1 MRMITRISKNHEN
14 GKLLCWKDN
23 NRTSIIRARPV
34 KQSKLSFWRD
44 NNEHS
49 TLLEK
54 GTGAFETTV
63 VFTPGQVWKAQ
74 YVNDTTP
81 KWYCWR
87 KNLEVVLGIRD
98 FQEVFGDITV
108 ITEED

>member
-1 MRMITRISKNHEN
+1 MKIRVGISKKHEN
-14 GKLLCWKDN
+14 GKLLCWKHN
-23 NRTSIIRARPV
+23 NRTSIIRVKPV
-34 KQSKLSFWRD
+34 KQCNLSFWRD

-54 GTGAFETTV
+54 GTSAFETIIQ
-63 VFTPGQVWKAQ
+63 FSPKQRWKAQ
-74 YVNDTTP
+74 YSNDTTP

-87 KNLEVVLGIRD
+87 KNLEIVLGVRD